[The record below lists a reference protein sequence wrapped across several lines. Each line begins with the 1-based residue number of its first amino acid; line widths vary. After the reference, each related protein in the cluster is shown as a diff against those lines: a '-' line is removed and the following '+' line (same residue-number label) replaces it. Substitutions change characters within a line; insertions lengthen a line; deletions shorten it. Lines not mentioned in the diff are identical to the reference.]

1 MNNQSATRKRR
12 GEPTRYGF
20 KREFDIPFDEAVERT
35 RTALANHGF
44 GVLCEIDIKAK
55 LKEKLGVDLDDYL
68 ILGACN
74 PPLAYEGLREEI
86 DLGLLLPCNVVVYRQ
101 GSKTIVNAIDAEK
114 MMSVV
119 GKDELARTAQLVNE
133 KLRGAIEE
141 L

>member
-1 MNNQSATRKRR
+1 
-12 GEPTRYGF
+12 
-20 KREFDIPFDEAVERT
+20 
-35 RTALANHGF
+35 
-44 GVLCEIDIKAK
+44 
-55 LKEKLGVDLDDYL
+55 L

-119 GKDELARTAQLVNE
+119 GKDELAGTAQLVNE